1 MNFKHLYYFWTVARS
16 GGVARASERLHLTP
30 QTVSAQIKLLEEQLG
45 APLFRPAGRGL
56 ELTEAGRLA
65 LSYADEIFALGDEMK
80 SALASHRGAPVL
92 PFRVGITDVMPKSLA
107 YQLLSPIAGLAEPVR
122 LVCREGKLDRLLAEL
137 ALHRLDM
144 VLADRPLP
152 THINVRGYSHKLGEC
167 PLAFFA
173 AASLAEVRA
182 AFPSCLHE
190 APLLLPGDD
199 ATVRPRIET
208 WLERNRLA
216 PRIVGEFDDGA
227 LMMAFGQ
234 AGRGYFPAPVTLA
247 ESIARQFGARHVG
260 TVEEIQEVFYAITGE
275 RHITHPAVRAVTDA
289 AQEVLSRLA
298 SLPQAA
304 CGTTE
309 ETPAGRTRR
318 PRRSTREAG

>member
-16 GGVARASERLHLTP
+16 GGVARASERLNLTP

-45 APLFRPAGRGL
+45 TPLLRPAGRGL

-65 LSYADEIFALGDEMK
+65 LGYADEIFSLGDALE
-80 SALASHRGAPVL
+80 SALASHQGMPFL

-152 THINVRGYSHKLGEC
+152 AHINVRGYSHKLGEC
-167 PLAFFA
+167 GLAFFA
-173 AASLAEVRA
+173 APALADA
-182 AFPSCLHE
+182 CADFPACLNG

-199 ATVRPRIET
+199 ATARPRIEA
-208 WLERNRLA
+208 WLEKNRLA
-216 PRIVGEFDDGA
+216 PRVVGEFDDGA

-234 AGRGYFPAPVTLA
+234 AGGGYFPAPAVLGEAIAAQFGVRRVGLA
-247 ESIARQFGARHVG
+247 ED
-260 TVEEIQEVFYAITGE
+260 IQDVFYAITGE
-275 RHITHPAVRAVTDA
+275 RHITHPAAQAV
-289 AQEVLSRLA
+289 LA
-298 SLPQAA
+298 NAMAP
-304 CGTTE
+304 
-309 ETPAGRTRR
+309 
-318 PRRSTREAG
+318 

>member
-16 GGVARASERLHLTP
+16 GGVARASERLNLTP

-45 APLFRPAGRGL
+45 TPLLRPAGRGL

-65 LSYADEIFALGDEMK
+65 LGYADEIFALGDALK
-80 SALASHRGAPVL
+80 SALASHQGMPFL

-107 YQLLSPIAGLAEPVR
+107 YQLLSPSTGLAEPVR

-152 THINVRGYSHKLGEC
+152 AHINVRGYSHKLGEC
-167 PLAFFA
+167 GLAFFA
-173 AASLAEVRA
+173 APMLADTCTV
-182 AFPSCLHE
+182 FPDCLNG

-199 ATVRPRIET
+199 ATARPRIEA
-208 WLERNRLA
+208 WLEKNRLA
-216 PRIVGEFDDGA
+216 PRVVGEFDDGA

-234 AGRGYFPAPVTLA
+234 AGGGYFPAAAVLGEAIETQFGVRRVGLA
-247 ESIARQFGARHVG
+247 ED
-260 TVEEIQEVFYAITGE
+260 IQDVFYAITGE
-275 RHITHPAVRAVTDA
+275 RHITHPAAQAV
-289 AQEVLSRLA
+289 LA
-298 SLPQAA
+298 NAMA
-304 CGTTE
+304 T
-309 ETPAGRTRR
+309 
-318 PRRSTREAG
+318 